1 MSISGLFVIF
11 RSIARWYK
19 TRTLPFAP
27 EDLAIYTALCA
38 FIIQCSLYLAAM
50 PTLYNAEAVIAGE
63 MAPYASLETDCMC
76 PFITALP
83 FCSQPT
89 SVLNTNSVQYQ

>member
-1 MSISGLFVIF
+1 MGISGLFVIF

-19 TRTLPFAP
+19 TRTMPFAP

-50 PTLYNAEAVIAGE
+50 PTLYKAEAVMAGE
-63 MAPYASLETDCMC
+63 MAPYAGMETDCMS
-76 PFITALP
+76 PFIITLLSGPNLP
-83 FCSQPT
+83 
-89 SVLNTNSVQYQ
+89 